1 MNKVGSVNERDSQL
15 YQLKKKGR
23 GFLWALFRMAILL
36 GLAFVV
42 MYPLINMLSIAF
54 RDVQDLADP
63 GVVWIPKHF
72 TLENI
77 RDAWMFMDYL
87 QSFFNT
93 LLLNVLP
100 AVIQTASCA
109 IVGYGFARF
118 QFKGKNLLFM
128 LVLFTILVPQSVVYM
143 PTYLMY
149 RDFDPLGI
157 VSLINLISGNN
168 MQLNLLDTPLTIL
181 LPAVLAV
188 GLRAGLFIYIFRQFF
203 RNLPHELEDAAYI
216 DGCGSLNTFVRII
229 LPNAINAIITCLL
242 FSVVWNW
249 NDYYTTIMYFADTKT
264 ISVALVSIQDA
275 MTSMSEYEGIR
286 SDPYQLATRLQAGCL
301 LSITP
306 LLLLFAVAQRF
317 FTQGLERTGIVG

>member
-1 MNKVGSVNERDSQL
+1 MNRVVSADERASRL
-15 YQLKKKGR
+15 YQLKKNGR
-23 GFLWALFRMAILL
+23 GFLWSLFRMAILL

-42 MYPLINMLSIAF
+42 LYPLINMLSVAF

-77 RDAWMFMDYL
+77 RDAWKFMDYL

-100 AVIQTASCA
+100 ALIQTASCA

-118 QFKGKNLLFM
+118 QFKGKNVFFM

-157 VSLINLISGNN
+157 DV
-168 MQLNLLDTPLTIL
+168 
-181 LPAVLAV
+181 
-188 GLRAGLFIYIFRQFF
+188 YKRQM
-203 RNLPHELEDAAYI
+203 LEAARI
-216 DGCGSLNTFVRII
+216 DGASEYRICFGVV
-229 LPNAINAIITCLL
+229 LPNVKPALL
-242 FSVVWNW
+242 TV
-249 NDYYTTIMYFADTKT
+249 I
-264 ISVALVSIQDA
+264 
-275 MTSMSEYEGIR
+275 
-286 SDPYQLATRLQAGCL
+286 
-301 LSITP
+301 
-306 LLLLFAVAQRF
+306 LFV
-317 FTQGLERTGIVG
+317 